1 MLESWTLLCGR
12 RRELRKK
19 TSIFSLS
26 LVIAFTEVLAKTKM
40 EEKEKGSKGGSE
52 ERWKGAIANL
62 TGMTLNLDSLQKLLL
77 KKAVFVNEETF
88 SKASLTSE
96 QARSI
101 KVLEQRVETLERELD
116 AAISAAA
123 HARAEKRQAE
133 AAQKDAELR
142 AQEITRELESTTKV
156 FELHMEELRAKQE
169 EISKRE
175 SDIKLLEAII
185 QTLGGKESRSTSG

>member
-1 MLESWTLLCGR
+1 
-12 RRELRKK
+12 
-19 TSIFSLS
+19 
-26 LVIAFTEVLAKTKM
+26 M
-40 EEKEKGSKGGSE
+40 EEKEKGSKGGSG

-62 TGMTLNLDSLQKLLL
+62 TEMTSNLDSLQKLLL

-96 QARSI
+96 QARSALSRLCLHKAI
-101 KVLEQRVETLERELD
+101 SLVIGISRKVMLNAVLEQRVETLERELD

-123 HARAEKRQAE
+123 HALAEKRQAE

-142 AQEITRELESTTKV
+142 AREITRELESTTKV
-156 FELHMEELRAKQE
+156 FELHIEELRAKQE
-169 EISKRE
+169 EISKRD

-185 QTLGGKESRSTSG
+185 QTLGGKESRSTRGVPCLNLSLL

>member
-62 TGMTLNLDSLQKLLL
+62 TEMTLNLDSLQKLLL

-101 KVLEQRVETLERELD
+101 KVLD
-116 AAISAAA
+116 S
-123 HARAEKRQAE
+123 
-133 AAQKDAELR
+133 
-142 AQEITRELESTTKV
+142 
-156 FELHMEELRAKQE
+156 
-169 EISKRE
+169 
-175 SDIKLLEAII
+175 
-185 QTLGGKESRSTSG
+185 